1 MVRAIGWFLKRS
13 DGILYLDREKPLNV
27 LHCNFRNM
35 RTILDTDAL
44 IKITKSSLKELITS
58 NISVYIAAHVQKESV
73 EEGKV
78 REFPDAILVEMNIE
92 AGKVSVIK
100 TKKKR
105 HIEDIIQNLGLE
117 GGEADSLRL
126 FYQGRYDSIVS
137 DDRKFL
143 ELISGIGIPFL
154 TPGALIVYLYDVR
167 KISLVEARKCMD
179 KIKDMISDEE
189 YAVTMEE
196 LE

>member
-1 MVRAIGWFLKRS
+1 
-13 DGILYLDREKPLNV
+13 
-27 LHCNFRNM
+27 M